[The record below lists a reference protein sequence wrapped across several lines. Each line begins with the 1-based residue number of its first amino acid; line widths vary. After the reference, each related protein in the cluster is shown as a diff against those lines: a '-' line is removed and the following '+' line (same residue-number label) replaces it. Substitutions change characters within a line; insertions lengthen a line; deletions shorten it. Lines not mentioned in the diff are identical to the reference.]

1 MSPRGIESEME
12 ASSHTEHKALTVVIC
27 ADHATI
33 NGGQAKVAVDSA
45 VGLKRAGH
53 RVIFFAASGPAAPQ
67 LAEAGVEVI
76 DLGQADLL
84 GHTSRISAAMQGI
97 WNQQSAD
104 VLEKLLAGLPR
115 ENVVVHVHGWAKAL
129 SPSIAKPLKASG
141 LPVAYSIHDYFLF
154 CPNGGF
160 YNFQQAHSCQ
170 LTPLSVACW
179 ATHCDSR
186 KYAHKVWRNARLLFA
201 RHYAHLQDCFS
212 DIILLSPFQKEIVAP
227 YLPKQA
233 AVHIL
238 GNPIEADDLGP
249 KQNPASG
256 EMIFVGR
263 LSREKGAL
271 LFAEAARE
279 VGITPVFIGDGPVAE
294 ELKTAFPAAKFLGW
308 QGPQAVRDAMR
319 TARAQ
324 VFPSLWY
331 EGQPLTVQEAKA
343 MGTPVIVSDG
353 CAGRED
359 VEDGVTGLWFRNGDA
374 ADLARALRVVQDDR
388 FIIAASAASYA
399 AYWSD
404 PPTLERHI
412 ERLVAVYEG
421 MLARKSAAIRPL
433 VQSSIAPHL
442 AG

>member
-1 MSPRGIESEME
+1 VRDTSES
-12 ASSHTEHKALTVVIC
+12 LTVVIC
-27 ADHATI
+27 ADHAAI

-45 VGLKRAGH
+45 IGLKRHGH
-53 RVIFFAASGPAAPQ
+53 RVIFFAASGPPAPQ
-67 LAEAGVEVI
+67 LAEAGVEII

-84 GHTSRISAAMQGI
+84 GHASRAAAAMQGI
-97 WNQQSAD
+97 WNKQSAD
-104 VLEKLLAGLPR
+104 ALSALLASLPR
-115 ENVVVHVHGWAKAL
+115 DKLVVHVHGWAKAL
-129 SPSIAKPLKASG
+129 SPSIAVPLQASG

-160 YNFQQAHSCQ
+160 YNFQQAQSCH
-170 LTPLSVACW
+170 LKPLSAACW

-186 KYAHKVWRNARLLFA
+186 KYAHKLWRNARLLIA
-201 RHYAHLQDCFS
+201 RHYAHLQQAFS

-227 YLPKQA
+227 YLPKTA
-233 AVHIL
+233 AVHVL

-249 KQNPASG
+249 KENPASG

-271 LFAEAARE
+271 LFAKAAQE
-279 VGITPVFIGDGPVAE
+279 VGVTPIFIGDGPVAD
-294 ELKTAFPAAKFLGW
+294 ELKAAFPAAKFLGW

-319 TARAQ
+319 AARAL

-359 VEDGVTGLWFRNGDA
+359 VDDGVTGLWFRNGDVD
-374 ADLARALRVVQDDR
+374 DLARALCRAQDDR
-388 FIIAASAASYA
+388 FITKASAASYA

-404 PPTLERHI
+404 PPTLDRHI
-412 ERLVAVYEG
+412 ERLTAIYEG
-421 MLARKSAAIRPL
+421 MIEHVPEKCRRFSNKNML
-433 VQSSIAPHL
+433 
-442 AG
+442 

>member
-1 MSPRGIESEME
+1 VVENSES
-12 ASSHTEHKALTVVIC
+12 LTVVIC
-27 ADHATI
+27 ADHAAI

-45 VGLKRAGH
+45 VGLKHAGH
-53 RVIFFAASGPAAPQ
+53 RVIFFAASGPPDPQ
-67 LAEAGVEVI
+67 LAEAGIEVI

-84 GHTSRISAAMQGI
+84 GHASRVNAAMQGI
-97 WNQQSAD
+97 WNEHSAAA
-104 VLEKLLAGLPR
+104 LEKLLAGLPH
-115 ENVVVHVHGWAKAL
+115 EKVVVHVHGWAKAL
-129 SPSIAKPLKASG
+129 SPSIAKPLRASG
-141 LPVAYSIHDYFLF
+141 LPVAYTIHDYFLF

-160 YNFQQAHSCQ
+160 YNFQDAQSCH
-170 LTPLSVACW
+170 LKPLSAACW

-186 KYAHKVWRNARLLFA
+186 KYAHKLWRNARLLFA
-201 RHYAHLQDCFS
+201 RHSAHLQDAFS
-212 DIILLSPFQKEIVAP
+212 DIILLSPFQKNIVAP

-233 AVHIL
+233 AVHII

-249 KQNPASG
+249 KANPASG

-263 LSREKGAL
+263 LSREKGAV
-271 LFAEAARE
+271 LFAKAAHE
-279 VGITPVFIGDGPVAE
+279 VGIRPVFIGDGPVAA
-294 ELKTAFPAAKFLGW
+294 ELRAAFPEAKFLGW
-308 QGPQAVRDAMR
+308 QSPQAVREAMR
-319 TARAQ
+319 AARAL

-359 VEDGVTGLWFRNGDA
+359 VEDGVSGLWFRNGDE
-374 ADLARALRVVQDDR
+374 ADLARALRKAQDDR
-388 FIIAASAASYA
+388 FIEEASAASYA

-412 ERLVAVYEG
+412 ARLTAVYRG
-421 MLARKSAAIRPL
+421 MLARKGAAIRPV
-433 VQSSIAPHL
+433 VQSGIAPHL